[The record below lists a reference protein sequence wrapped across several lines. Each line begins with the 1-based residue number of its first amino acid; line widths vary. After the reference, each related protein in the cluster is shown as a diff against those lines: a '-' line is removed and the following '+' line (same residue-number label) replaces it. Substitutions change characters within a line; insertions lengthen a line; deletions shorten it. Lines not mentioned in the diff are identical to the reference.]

1 MKKFIKK
8 IVFIVV
14 LFLEKLGQLIERWWG
29 WITFMVTLY
38 ALYLVD
44 KAVDVKLLTTES
56 IQNKPIVILI
66 IFIHVLLAIVMI
78 CVWIKNLGRE
88 QKWLD
93 DCCIGNHLF
102 FLANCSG
109 KNIII
114 FDQCDFNYFFN

>member
-29 WITFMVTLY
+29 WITFVVTLY

-44 KAVDVKLLTTES
+44 KAVDVKLFTTES

-88 QKWLD
+88 QKGLD

-102 FLANCSG
+102 FLENCSG

-114 FDQCDFNYFFN
+114 LD

>member
-38 ALYLVD
+38 AAYLVYNAIDTKLFTTINQD
-44 KAVDVKLLTTES
+44 KYIA
-56 IQNKPIVILI
+56 ILI

>member
-8 IVFIVV
+8 IVFI
-14 LFLEKLGQLIERWWG
+14 LALLLEKLGQLIERWWG

-38 ALYLVD
+38 AVYLVYNAIDTKLFTTINQD
-44 KAVDVKLLTTES
+44 KYIA
-56 IQNKPIVILI
+56 ILI

-102 FLANCSG
+102 FLENCSG

-114 FDQCDFNYFFN
+114 LD